1 MTKVTKSTNAFMQP
15 LTPDAALAEIV
26 GAKPLPRTEAVRR
39 MWDYIKAHG
48 LQDPTNRRVIN
59 ADAKLRAV
67 FGGKA
72 SITMFEVSRVL
83 GNHLS

>member
-1 MTKVTKSTNAFMQP
+1 
-15 LTPDAALAEIV
+15 
-26 GAKPLPRTEAVRR
+26 
-39 MWDYIKAHG
+39 